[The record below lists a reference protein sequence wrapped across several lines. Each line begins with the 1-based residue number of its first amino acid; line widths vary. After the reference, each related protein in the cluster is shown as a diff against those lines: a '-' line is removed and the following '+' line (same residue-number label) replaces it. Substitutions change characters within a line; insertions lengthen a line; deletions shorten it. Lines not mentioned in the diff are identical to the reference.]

1 MNRIGAYYTSKN
13 AIFNIPANSDNM
25 NYRLPESEITN
36 NVQISEKDNNPVI
49 AAPSPVIDNTQY
61 DVK

>member
-1 MNRIGAYYTSKN
+1 
-13 AIFNIPANSDNM
+13 M